1 MLSFLKSTVGKKYL
15 MGLSGAVWAGFVFVH
30 MAGNLLIFLG
40 PDAYNKYAHSLAS
53 GNLVVAV
60 DTLLLI
66 ALIVHVFLAVNLT
79 MENRA
84 ARPERYAV
92 RGGREKGATL
102 ASRTMAVH
110 GSIILIFVVTHLL
123 TFKFGT
129 VYMTNVNGVEMRD
142 LARLMVEVFQQPLYV
157 AWYVISLVLLF
168 FHLKHGVGSV
178 FQSFG
183 LLHPTYQPMI
193 KKLSLTYALV
203 VSAGFISQ
211 PIYVFLIAGSRS

>member
-15 MGLSGAVWAGFVFVH
+15 MGISGLVWAGFVFAH

-40 PDAYNKYAHSLAS
+40 ADAYNKYGHGLAS
-53 GNLVVAV
+53 GNIVLVVDAV
-60 DTLLLI
+60 LLL
-66 ALIVHVFLAVNLT
+66 ALILHVFLAINLT
-79 MENRA
+79 MENRR
-84 ARPERYAV
+84 ARPQRYAAA
-92 RGGREKGATL
+92 GSREKGSAL

-110 GSIILIFVVTHLL
+110 GTIILIFIVTHLL

-129 VYMTNVNGVEMRD
+129 VYMTNVGGVEMRD

-168 FHLKHGVGSV
+168 FHLKHGVGSI

-183 LLHPTYQPMI
+183 LLHPTYQPVI
-193 KKLSLTYALV
+193 KKLSWTYALV

-211 PIYVFLIAGSRS
+211 PIYVFLIAR